1 MGMHKDM
8 VTWYG
13 EDYDKHKFLAK
24 NFLTNALL
32 YINNVNGA
40 EVFSATYGREF
51 DPEDGYCVSKVKA
64 LQYRFDIWFLQL
76 DESNRTRFVEAVM
89 FYMYN
94 KEKESYV

>member
-1 MGMHKDM
+1 MGVHKDM
-8 VTWYG
+8 VIWYG
-13 EDYDKHKFLAK
+13 EDYEKHKFLAK

-40 EVFSATYGREF
+40 AIFEATYNREY
-51 DPEDGYCVSKVKA
+51 DHEDVYCVSKVKG
-64 LQYRFDIWFLQL
+64 LQKNFDSWYLHL
-76 DESNRTRFVEAVM
+76 DETNRTRFVGAVM